1 MNNDQNPLPLNP
13 CDILV
18 VDDYP
23 DNLRVLT
30 AILVEQGYRVRK
42 AINGQLA
49 LATIEAQVPDLIL
62 LDIQLPDI
70 NGYDLCRQI
79 KANPRTYAIP
89 ILIISIHDQVE
100 DIVRAFAEG
109 AVDYI
114 KKPFQPEEVI
124 IRVKTQLMIRNL
136 YNQLEH
142 QNRTLFEKNYQ
153 LQSEVEQRIKTEES
167 LKAANLRL
175 EKLAFIDSLTEL
187 GNRRYFDEQL
197 PRIWRQM
204 ARNKQ
209 LVSLII
215 CDLDYFKIYN
225 DTYGHPAG
233 DLCLKQVADA
243 IKRALRRPWD
253 GVFRYGGEEFVVI
266 LPETSLEGAIQVTKN
281 IQLEVEQL
289 HHLHSN
295 FSIYK
300 KTTLSFGISCQYP
313 EPNTS
318 PTSLIIQADQALY
331 EAKIQGRNTYAIY
344 AYPNAF

>member
-1 MNNDQNPLPLNP
+1 MNNEQNHLNP
-13 CDILV
+13 SDILV
-18 VDDYP
+18 VDDYL

-49 LATIEAQVPDLIL
+49 LATIEVQVPDLIL

-79 KANPRTYAIP
+79 KANPRTHAIP
-89 ILIISIHDQVE
+89 ILIISIHDQAE
-100 DIVRAFAEG
+100 DIVRAFSEG

-124 IRVKTQLMIRNL
+124 VRVKTQLMIRNL

-142 QNRTLFEKNYQ
+142 QNRALFEKNHQ
-153 LQSEVEQRIKTEES
+153 LQSEVEHRIQTEES
-167 LKAANLRL
+167 LKAANLKL
-175 EKLAFIDSLTEL
+175 EKLAFIDGLTEL

-209 LVSLII
+209 CISLIL

-233 DLCLKQVADA
+233 DICLKQVAHG
-243 IKRALRRPWD
+243 INRALKRPGD
-253 GVFRYGGEEFVVI
+253 AVFRYGGEEFVII

-289 HHLHSN
+289 HHLHNN

-300 KTTLSFGISCQYP
+300 KTTLSFGISSQYP

-331 EAKIQGRNTYAIY
+331 EAKMQGRNTYAIY
-344 AYPNAF
+344 AYPNPV

>member
-1 MNNDQNPLPLNP
+1 MNNEQNPRNP
-13 CDILV
+13 CDILI

-23 DNLRVLT
+23 ENLRVLT

-42 AINGQLA
+42 SITGQMA
-49 LATIEAQVPDLIL
+49 LTTIDAQVPDLIL

-89 ILIISIHDQVE
+89 IIMISIHDQAE
-100 DIVRAFAEG
+100 DIVRAFTEG

-124 IRVKTQLMIRNL
+124 IRVKTQMMIRNL
-136 YNQLEH
+136 YNQLES

-153 LQSEVEQRIKTEES
+153 LQSEVEQRIQMEES
-167 LKAANLRL
+167 LKAANLQL

-233 DLCLKQVADA
+233 DLCLKQVAQA
-243 IKRALRRPWD
+243 IKRALKRPGD
-253 GVFRYGGEEFVVI
+253 AVFRYGGEEFVII

-289 HHLHSN
+289 HHLNTN
-295 FSIYK
+295 FYIYK

-318 PTSLIIQADQALY
+318 PTALIIQADQALY

-344 AYPNAF
+344 SYPHPF

>member
-1 MNNDQNPLPLNP
+1 MNNEPNHLNP

-30 AILVEQGYRVRK
+30 AILAEQGYRVRK
-42 AINGQLA
+42 AINGKLA

-70 NGYDLCRQI
+70 NGYELCRQI

-89 ILIISIHDQVE
+89 ILMISINDQAE

-114 KKPFQPEEVI
+114 KKPFQPEEVV
-124 IRVKTQLMIRNL
+124 IRVKTQLTIRNL
-136 YNQLEH
+136 YHQLEH

-153 LQSEVEQRIKTEES
+153 LKSEVEQRIQTEES
-167 LKAANLRL
+167 LKSANLKL
-175 EKLAFIDSLTEL
+175 EKLAFIDGLTEL

-209 LVSLII
+209 CVSLII

-233 DLCLKQVADA
+233 DICLKQVAHGVN
-243 IKRALRRPWD
+243 RALKRPGD
-253 GVFRYGGEEFVVI
+253 AVFRYGGEEFVII
-266 LPETSLEGAIQVTKN
+266 LPETPLEGAIQVTKN

-289 HHLHSN
+289 HHLHNN

-318 PTSLIIQADQALY
+318 PTALIIQADQALY
-331 EAKIQGRNTYAIY
+331 EAKMQGRNTYAIY
-344 AYPNAF
+344 SSPNLF

>member
-1 MNNDQNPLPLNP
+1 
-13 CDILV
+13 
-18 VDDYP
+18 
-23 DNLRVLT
+23 
-30 AILVEQGYRVRK
+30 
-42 AINGQLA
+42 
-49 LATIEAQVPDLIL
+49 
-62 LDIQLPDI
+62 
-70 NGYDLCRQI
+70 
-79 KANPRTYAIP
+79 
-89 ILIISIHDQVE
+89 
-100 DIVRAFAEG
+100 
-109 AVDYI
+109 
-114 KKPFQPEEVI
+114 
-124 IRVKTQLMIRNL
+124 MIRNL

-153 LQSEVEQRIKTEES
+153 LQSEVEQRIQTEES
-167 LKAANLRL
+167 LKAANLKL
-175 EKLAFIDSLTEL
+175 EKLAFIDGLTEL

-209 LVSLII
+209 CISLIL

-233 DLCLKQVADA
+233 DICLKQVAHG
-243 IKRALRRPWD
+243 INRALKRPGD
-253 GVFRYGGEEFVVI
+253 AVFRYGGEEFVII

-289 HHLHSN
+289 HHLHNN

-300 KTTLSFGISCQYP
+300 KTTLSFGISSQYP

-331 EAKIQGRNTYAIY
+331 EAKMQGRNTYAIY
-344 AYPNAF
+344 AYPNPV

>member
-1 MNNDQNPLPLNP
+1 MNNDQNPLNP

-18 VDDYP
+18 IDDYP

-30 AILVEQGYRVRK
+30 AILTEQGYRVRK

-49 LATIEAQVPDLIL
+49 LATIEVQVPDLIL

-89 ILIISIHDQVE
+89 ILMISIYDQAE

-136 YNQLEH
+136 YNQLEY
-142 QNRTLFEKNYQ
+142 QNRTLFEKNHQ
-153 LQSEVEQRIKTEES
+153 LQSEVEQRIQTEES
-167 LKAANLRL
+167 LKAANLKL

-209 LVSLII
+209 LISLIL

-243 IKRALRRPWD
+243 IKRALKRPGD
-253 GVFRYGGEEFVVI
+253 AVFRYGGEEFVII
-266 LPETSLEGAIQVTKN
+266 LPETSLEGAVQVTKN

-289 HHLHSN
+289 HHLQTN

-313 EPNTS
+313 QPNTS

-331 EAKIQGRNTYAIY
+331 EAKTQGRDTYAIY
-344 AYPNAF
+344 DYPNPF

>member
-1 MNNDQNPLPLNP
+1 MNNDQNPLNP

-18 VDDYP
+18 IDDYP

-30 AILVEQGYRVRK
+30 AILAEQGYRVRK

-79 KANPRTYAIP
+79 KANPRTYAVP
-89 ILIISIHDQVE
+89 ILMISIHDQAE

-142 QNRTLFEKNYQ
+142 QNHTLFEKNHQ
-153 LQSEVEQRIKTEES
+153 LQSEVEQRIQTEEF
-167 LKAANLRL
+167 LKAANLKL

-209 LVSLII
+209 LISLVI

-243 IKRALRRPWD
+243 IKRALKRPGD
-253 GVFRYGGEEFVVI
+253 AVFRYGGEEFVII

-295 FSIYK
+295 FSIYQ
-300 KTTLSFGISCQYP
+300 KTTLSFGISSQYP

-318 PTSLIIQADQALY
+318 PTPLIIQADQALY

-344 AYPNAF
+344 AYTNPF

>member
-1 MNNDQNPLPLNP
+1 MNNEQNHLNP
-13 CDILV
+13 SDILV
-18 VDDYP
+18 VDDYL

-49 LATIEAQVPDLIL
+49 LATIEVQVPDLIL

-79 KANPRTYAIP
+79 KANPRTHAIP
-89 ILIISIHDQVE
+89 ILIISIHDQAE
-100 DIVRAFAEG
+100 DIVRAFSEG

-153 LQSEVEQRIKTEES
+153 LQSEVEHRIQTEES
-167 LKAANLRL
+167 LKEDNLKI
-175 EKLAFIDSLTEL
+175 EKLEFIDGLTEL

-209 LVSLII
+209 CISLIL

-233 DLCLKQVADA
+233 DICLNQVAHG
-243 IKRALRRPWD
+243 INRALKRPGD
-253 GVFRYGGEEFVVI
+253 AVFRYGGEEFVII

-289 HHLHSN
+289 HHLHNN

-300 KTTLSFGISCQYP
+300 KTTLSFGISSQYP

-331 EAKIQGRNTYAIY
+331 EAKMQGRNTYAIY
-344 AYPNAF
+344 AYPNPV

>member
-1 MNNDQNPLPLNP
+1 MNKEPNHLNP
-13 CDILV
+13 FDILV

-30 AILVEQGYRVRK
+30 AILAEQGYRVRK
-42 AINGQLA
+42 AINGKLA
-49 LATIEAQVPDLIL
+49 LATIEAQAPDLIL

-70 NGYDLCRQI
+70 NGYELCRQI

-89 ILIISIHDQVE
+89 ILMISINDQAE

-114 KKPFQPEEVI
+114 KKPFQPEEVV
-124 IRVKTQLMIRNL
+124 IRVKTQLTIRNL
-136 YNQLEH
+136 YHQLEH
-142 QNRTLFEKNYQ
+142 QNRTLFEKNHQ
-153 LQSEVEQRIKTEES
+153 LKSEVEQRIQTEES
-167 LKAANLRL
+167 LKAANLKL
-175 EKLAFIDSLTEL
+175 EKLAFIDGLTEL

-209 LVSLII
+209 YISLII

-233 DLCLKQVADA
+233 DICLKQVAHG
-243 IKRALRRPWD
+243 INRALKRPGD
-253 GVFRYGGEEFVVI
+253 AVFRYGGEEFVII
-266 LPETSLEGAIQVTKN
+266 LPETPLEGAIQVTKN

-289 HHLHSN
+289 HHLHNN

-313 EPNTS
+313 EPETS
-318 PTSLIIQADQALY
+318 PTALIIQADQALY
-331 EAKIQGRNTYAIY
+331 EAKTQGRNTYAIY
-344 AYPNAF
+344 SSPNLL